1 MSLDAQT
8 QFLDGMPV
16 SHTHLQHL
24 QDRLLD
30 AILDLRR
37 AAGLGRIIYGLKIIT
52 TKGLVTLSPG
62 VAFHSGGARLTLD
75 VATPLAVPSKA
86 GTWRVVLRGQNAGAH
101 WFGRPTIITLKTE
114 VVLEPTSEPES
125 PDISMTIGQISR
137 GPTGIIVGQDEGLFV
152 ATGGHAHSGAHVRDE
167 ADLWHFDG
175 VPFSEEGVLVLPQGP
190 VGPQGP
196 EGVAGPQGAAG
207 SPGPQGLP
215 GAKGAT
221 GPAGSA
227 GSVGPTGATG
237 PEGVELPQGWP
248 VVTAVSWIH
257 GTRLSVADA
266 VTLLGRTL
274 TCSLSSPP
282 STRAGIPPWQVT
294 FEQQGASSPC
304 YVLHGTAGLDA
315 TKSLLTWL
323 CSDSSSSLTT
333 LLTPGGRLKLRVH
346 CWALKDKNNVQYS
359 ASPTWF
365 IGTSSPRRPGGVL
378 ESWVFIS

>member
-16 SHTHLQHL
+16 SNTHLQHL

-37 AAGLGRIIYGLKIIT
+37 AAGLDRIIYGLKLEFK
-52 TKGLVTLSPG
+52 KGLVTLSPG
-62 VAFHSGGARLTLD
+62 VAFHPGGARLALD
-75 VATPLAVPSKA
+75 TFLSLTVPNEVGS
-86 GTWRVVLRGQNAGAH
+86 WRVVLRGQNAGAQ

-114 VVLEPTSEPES
+114 VVLEPASEPES

-137 GPTGIIVGQDEGLFV
+137 GPTGIIVGQNEELFL
-152 ATGGHAHSGAHVRDE
+152 ATGVHSHSGTHTRDE
-167 ADLWHFDG
+167 ADIWRFDG
-175 VPFSEEGVLVLPQGP
+175 VPFPEDVVQVLPQGP

-196 EGVAGPQGAAG
+196 EGVVGPQGAAG
-207 SPGPQGLP
+207 STGPQGLP

-221 GPAGSA
+221 GPTGSA
-227 GSVGPTGATG
+227 GPVGPTGATG
-237 PEGVELPQGWP
+237 PEGVEIPPSWP
-248 VVTAVSWIH
+248 VVTAVSWVH

-274 TCSLSSPP
+274 TCTLSSPP
-282 STRAGIPPWQVT
+282 STRGGIPPWQVT

-304 YVLHGTAGLDA
+304 FVLHGTAGLDA

-323 CSDSSSSLTT
+323 CSDSISSLTT
-333 LLTPGGRLKLRVH
+333 LLTPGGRLRLRIH

-365 IGTSSPRRPGGVL
+365 IGTSSPRRPGGVI
-378 ESWVFIS
+378 ESWVYIT